1 MQKPV
6 SFNDG
11 GKKPW
16 ALKGGKISGEF
27 RSRLPIGQMQEIIMI
42 PCQTII

>member
-27 RSRLPIGQMQEIIMI
+27 RSRLPIG
-42 PCQTII
+42 PLSNDNLTG

>member
-6 SFNDG
+6 SLNDG

-16 ALKGGKISGEF
+16 ALKGGKISREF
-27 RSRLPIGQMQEIIMI
+27 RSRLPIGQMQEIILI
-42 PCQTII
+42 PCQPII